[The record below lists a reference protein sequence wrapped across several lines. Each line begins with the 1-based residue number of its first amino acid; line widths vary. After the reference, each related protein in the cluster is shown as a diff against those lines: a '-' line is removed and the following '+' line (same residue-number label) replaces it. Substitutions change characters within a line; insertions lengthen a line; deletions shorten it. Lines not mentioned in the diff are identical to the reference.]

1 MVSKKSNKKSYKTR
15 KRNTRTKKTGKPR
28 LSDLL
33 IPGGVRMKGSIKK
46 IANMYPLVIFV
57 KQGCPYCRN
66 ALSIMDSEGATPKI
80 ITLYGENGT
89 RTQNFL
95 KEITGRRTVPNVFVG
110 GNSIGGASETTVKY
124 NSGQL
129 TPMLA
134 AAGVVVKNSF
144 NIFG

>member
-1 MVSKKSNKKSYKTR
+1 MVSKKSKKKSYKTR

-33 IPGGVRMKGSIKK
+33 IPGGTKTKSCVQK

-57 KQGCPYCRN
+57 KEGCPYCRN
-66 ALSIMDSEGATPKI
+66 ALSVMESEGAKPKI
-80 ITLYGENGT
+80 VTLYGENGR
-89 RTQNFL
+89 RTQLFL

-110 GNSIGGASETTVKY
+110 GKSIGGASETVTKH
-124 NSGQL
+124 NNGQL
-129 TPMLA
+129 TPMLSG
-134 AAGVVVKNSF
+134 AGVILKDTF